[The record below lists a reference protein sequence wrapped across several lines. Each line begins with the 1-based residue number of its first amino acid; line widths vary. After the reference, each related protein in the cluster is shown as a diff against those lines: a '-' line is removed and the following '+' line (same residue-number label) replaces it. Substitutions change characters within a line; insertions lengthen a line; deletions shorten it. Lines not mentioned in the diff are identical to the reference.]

1 MKRLITLT
9 GLSLLLS
16 QAYSQVPEFV
26 PAEGLVTW
34 WSLENDGTDLSGNG
48 NHLQAMGGFSFESQN
63 EDGRGIEIDGT
74 GEYLACIPFAGV
86 GQHSDHTVS
95 FWTKGDFT
103 DGNFWALT
111 QYNGNPQPFSSLHIG
126 MRNDFCDDPQGWGVV
141 SDFYQGQCTSP
152 CEFST
157 EWNHWTLT
165 YEHGTGQ
172 KLIYRNGTLVADTL
186 VSAYQSNLDQGV
198 LIGGQKYSSYGNVAG
213 FRPGALDDMGVWSR
227 VLSPVEALAV
237 YQGYTFGCT
246 IPEACNYDSS
256 AYLDDGTCEVAGC
269 TDFDACNFVADASCD
284 DGSCDYT
291 CCPGPG
297 CCGEG
302 MYWDWSLEEC
312 AITNPA
318 DINLDGCVQ
327 LNDLL
332 DLLGAY
338 GTCFLWQCGDP
349 LEYQGHAYATVQ
361 IGGQCWF
368 AENLRAIAYANGDS
382 IPTNLS
388 DASWSVNDTG
398 AAGIYGQSDAGCTSS
413 SPDIDA
419 CDPVQSLAEYGRL
432 YNWFAVNDSRSLCPS
447 EWHVPSDE
455 DWMSVEEF
463 LGMNE
468 SQLSATGFR
477 GTNQGAQMKKENGWF
492 GGGNGTN
499 LTGFSGLPGGGRYPD
514 GLFPN
519 SVVNGN
525 WWSSSSNGEDAWF
538 RYLAPEND
546 LVGRLTYDKNYGFSV
561 RCIKD
566 TE

>member
-1 MKRLITLT
+1 MKRLIALT

-48 NHLQAMGGFSFESQN
+48 NHLQAMDGFSFESQN
-63 EDGRGIEIDGT
+63 ENERGIEIDGT

-111 QYNGNPQPFSSLHIG
+111 QYNGNPQSFRSLHIG

-141 SDFYQGQCTSP
+141 SDFYHGQCTSP

-157 EWNHWTLT
+157 QWNHWTLT

-186 VSAYQSNLDQGV
+186 VSEYLSNLNQGV
-198 LIGGQKYSSYGNVAG
+198 LIGGQKYSSYDNVAG

-269 TDFDACNFVADASCD
+269 TDFEACNFVADASCD

-302 MYWDWSLEEC
+302 TAWNWQTSEC
-312 AITNPA
+312 DIVNPA

-338 GTCFLWQCGDP
+338 GTCSLWQCGDP

-368 AENLRAIAYANGDS
+368 AENLRAEQYANGDAMA
-382 IPTNLS
+382 TNLS
-388 DASWSVNDTG
+388 NDEWSATDMGAYCLYEGPSWFDADTMLYRAMG
-398 AAGIYGQSDAGCTSS
+398 
-413 SPDIDA
+413 
-419 CDPVQSLAEYGRL
+419 LL
-432 YNWFAVNDSRSLCPS
+432 YNRYVVDDFRGVCPVG
-447 EWHVPSDE
+447 WHITSDE
-455 DWMSVEEF
+455 DWATLEMH
-463 LGMNE
+463 LGLSLEE
-468 SQLSATGFR
+468 SQSTGWRGAELGIGDMVKSSMSDFPSWT
-477 GTNQGAQMKKENGWF
+477 GTNS
-492 GGGNGTN
+492 
-499 LTGFSGLPGGGRYPD
+499 TGLSLVPGLGR
-514 GLFPN
+514 N
-519 SVVNGN
+519 A
-525 WWSSSSNGEDAWF
+525 NGEFTHPGIDEGYYWTSDDPQAGRRKVWGGIGAINRGCCPDA
-538 RYLAPEND
+538 PN
-546 LVGRLTYDKNYGFSV
+546 VGFAI